1 MKVKSEREVTQSC
14 PTLGDLMGCSLP
26 GSSVHGIFQARV
38 LEWVAISFSETQN
51 SGSQTCL
58 HIRHI
63 RITRGDVMTLD
74 AQAASLLFFKLYL
87 LICFWLCWVSVAAC
101 RLSLVAACGGY
112 SLVAKHGLT
121 VVASLA
127 AERRLQG
134 MRALVVAAPW
144 LISCG
149 MWA

>member
-1 MKVKSEREVTQSC
+1 MWRFLKKLEIEL
-14 PTLGDLMGCSLP
+14 PYHPEIPLLG
-26 GSSVHGIFQARV
+26 
-38 LEWVAISFSETQN
+38 
-51 SGSQTCL
+51 L
-58 HIRHI
+58 H
-63 RITRGDVMTLD
+63 TD
-74 AQAASLLFFKLYL
+74 
-87 LICFWLCWVSVAAC
+87 AC